1 MTHSEHWLLDAVFEP
16 DDMICRRIMVPRA
29 DVEFLNVENSYAH
42 CIDQAKRSRHTRFPL
57 CEDSL
62 DKVVGV
68 IHIKDLLAV
77 IDEDGLDLRTLAR
90 SPKSVPENMQISK
103 LLRHFQAT
111 LQHMAFVIDE
121 YGTIIRFVTMENVI
135 GQIVGSVQ
143 DELDLETPKI
153 VPDGPGQFIVL
164 RSPPGRRWGKDSEH
178 LSRKTT
184 KSTHSTGCSWLV
196 TEKFWKR
203 AIEFCWAEDMPRC
216 WRLATLEPN
225 AFELCWKTVRTW
237 VKNRRRTQQS
247 GDRNHQSGD
256 SLKPFEQ
263 TSGTRVR

>member
-16 DDMICRRIMVPRA
+16 DDMICRRIMVPQA

-111 LQHMAFVIDE
+111 RQHMAFVIDE

-143 DELDLETPKI
+143 DEFDLVTPKI

-164 RSPPGRRWGKDSEH
+164 RSPPIDVGE
-178 LSRKTT
+178 KT
-184 KSTHSTGCSWLV
+184 LNIY
-196 TEKFWKR
+196 R
-203 AIEFCWAEDMPRC
+203 EDDEVDTFYGLLMARHGEI
-216 WRLATLEPN
+216 LE
-225 AFELCWKTVRTW
+225 A
-237 VKNRRRTQQS
+237 
-247 GDRNHQSGD
+247 GDRILLGRGHAEVLEVSNSRAERVRVVLEDGPD
-256 SLKPFEQ
+256 VGEKQ
-263 TSGTRVR
+263 TSRATIW